1 VTTFLDTSF
10 LIKLYIPE
18 IHSDKAVAIASQLS
32 GSVAVSAL
40 TDVEMAS
47 ALFRRLPGAQ
57 AQGIYDKYRRNR
69 GSGLFQEFPV
79 NDMIYLSA
87 RTLAER
93 HAAAFLLRSI
103 DILHLAT
110 ALHHGAT
117 GMATFDDKLAK
128 AAAALGLQVFP

>member
-1 VTTFLDTSF
+1 MSR
-10 LIKLYIPE
+10 
-18 IHSDKAVAIASQLS
+18 
-32 GSVAVSAL
+32 SAL
-40 TDVEMAS
+40 SPTLRWPPLYFGGS
-47 ALFRRLPGAQ
+47 Q

-117 GMATFDDKLAK
+117 GMATFDNKLAK
-128 AAAALGLQVFP
+128 AAAALGLQVFS